1 MVYPLYYTIS
11 FIFSV
16 NGVICLSYYTIYT
29 IESLDAIP
37 STTSASVGSPPLRV
51 SSYPLESKLADIS
64 YIGCQYL
71 LDQARAVSSATS
83 A

>member
-1 MVYPLYYTIS
+1 MIY
-11 FIFSV
+11 
-16 NGVICLSYYTIYT
+16 LSYYTIYT
-29 IESLDAIP
+29 IESLDAIS

-51 SSYPLESKLADIS
+51 SLHPLESKLADIN
-64 YIGCQYL
+64 YIGCQDL